1 MIATS
6 TYALPAPQEIEPA
19 PLLKFSFYCFCIF
32 NLAYYSRFFE
42 WQLWYLH
49 VPLVTSS
56 IALLGAAMEGKLLS
70 TMGTKIGMCM
80 GALTVLYAINIPFS
94 SWKAG
99 SFETFKDD
107 WLKSLTAFLIAGALV
122 TTVRHCRTSLNSI
135 GFGAGMG
142 AVLVIWKGQIT
153 GGRLVM
159 GRGTFGNS
167 NEIAFDVLLGLP
179 FLTLIVLD
187 GKSGKLKRL
196 LAFCLIGVSVVAL
209 LRSGSR
215 AGIIGF
221 AVLCF
226 LLFLRTSV
234 AGKAAMA
241 FVAIVFV
248 MLVMTVFP
256 NSLKERYLS
265 IILGSDVKEMALNN
279 AEARQLDQ
287 AVSSSAARRALM
299 MNAIKVSVS
308 HPIFGVGIG
317 QFGTYMTGVEKLQG
331 LHSGWQGTHNTYL
344 QISSEAGTPALIVFL
359 IMMWLSFKGLR
370 GLYKRADLIDAPE
383 SREIANMAFAL
394 NASLVAYAVCV
405 FFDYV
410 AYAATLPVLAGFT
423 IALVQVGKTSLD
435 ALEQRRHE
443 SPQVQVVNW
452 TPVNPARRWVRP
464 SAVRPSAVSP
474 SGANPSWQ
482 RPNGPVY

>member
-1 MIATS
+1 MTATP

-49 VPLVTSS
+49 VPLITSS
-56 IALLGAAMEGKLLS
+56 LALLGAAMDGKLLS
-70 TMGTKIGMCM
+70 TVASKIGMCM
-80 GALTVLYAINIPFS
+80 AALTALYAINIPLS

-99 SFETFKDD
+99 SFQTFTQD
-107 WLKSLTAFLIAGALV
+107 WLKSLTVFLIAGALV
-122 TTVRHCRTSLNSI
+122 TNVRQCRTALNTI

-142 AVLVIWKGQIT
+142 SLLVNWKGQIID
-153 GGRLVM
+153 GRLVM

-179 FLTLIVLD
+179 FLTLILLD

-196 LAFCLIGVSVVAL
+196 LAFFLICNSVFTL
-209 LRSGSR
+209 LRTGSR

-226 LLFLRTSV
+226 LLFVRTSI
-234 AGKAAMA
+234 AGKAGMA
-241 FVAIVFV
+241 FFA
-248 MLVMTVFP
+248 MLVLVSVVTIFP

-265 IILGSDVKEMALNN
+265 IVLGSDAKGMAQNN
-279 AEARQLDQ
+279 IEARQLDE
-287 AVSSSAARRALM
+287 AVGSSSARRRLM
-299 MNAIKVSVS
+299 INAIKVSIS
-308 HPIFGVGIG
+308 HPIFGVGLG
-317 QFGTYMTGVEKLQG
+317 QFGSYMTGVERLEG

-344 QISSEAGTPALIVFL
+344 QISSEAGTPALILFL
-359 IMMWLSFKGLR
+359 SIIWLSFKNLR
-370 GLYKRADLIDAPE
+370 RLYKRADLFATPE
-383 SREIANMAFAL
+383 SREIASMAFAL
-394 NASLVAYAVCV
+394 DASLVAYAICV

-410 AYAATLPVLAGFT
+410 AYSATLPVLAGFT

-435 ALEQRRHE
+435 ALEQRKNVA
-443 SPQVQVVNW
+443 PQIQLVNLA
-452 TPVNPARRWVRP
+452 PINPARRWVRP
-464 SAVRPSAVSP
+464 NS
-474 SGANPSWQ
+474 
-482 RPNGPVY
+482 PVY

>member
-1 MIATS
+1 MIATP
-6 TYALPAPQEIEPA
+6 TYAMPAPPEIEPA

-70 TMGTKIGMCM
+70 TLGTKIGMCM
-80 GALTVLYAINIPFS
+80 AALTALYAINVPLS

-99 SFETFKDD
+99 SFQIFTQS
-107 WLKSLTAFLIAGALV
+107 WLKSITAFLIAGALV

-142 AVLVIWKGQIT
+142 AVLVVWKGHIV

-159 GRGTFGNS
+159 GAGTFGNS

-179 FLTLIVLD
+179 FLTLILVD
-187 GKSGKLKRL
+187 GNSGKLKRL
-196 LAFCLIGVSVVAL
+196 LAFCLIGASVVAL

-215 AGIIGF
+215 AGLIGF
-221 AVLCF
+221 VVLCF

-241 FVAIVFV
+241 FVAMVFV

-265 IILGSDVKEMALNN
+265 IVLGSDVKEMAVNN
-279 AEARQLDQ
+279 AEARQLDE
-287 AVSSSAARRALM
+287 AVSSSAARRRLM
-299 MNAIKVSVS
+299 MNAIKVSAS
-308 HPIFGVGIG
+308 HPLFGVGIG
-317 QFGTYMTGVEKLQG
+317 QFGTYMSGVEKLEG

-344 QISSEAGTPALIVFL
+344 QISSEAGTPALVVFL
-359 IMMWLSFKGLR
+359 IMIWLSFKGLR
-370 GLYKRADLIDAPE
+370 SLYKRADLIAVPE
-383 SREIANMAFAL
+383 SREVANMAFAL

-423 IALVQVGKTSLD
+423 VALVQAGKTSLD
-435 ALEQRRHE
+435 ALEGRKNAA
-443 SPQVQVVNW
+443 PQVQLVNLA
-452 TPVNPARRWVRP
+452 PVNPARRWVRP
-464 SAVRPSAVSP
+464 SGVSP
-474 SGANPSWQ
+474 TGVNPTWL